1 MTQALATASAKSKA
15 LKRAPDAIALLIEDH
30 QKVKKMFKDFAKL
43 KKADGSDAAK
53 GALAEKICMEL
64 SVHAQV
70 EEEIFYPAVRAAID
84 DDDLM
89 DEADVE
95 HAEAKDLISQLEDMK
110 PGDDH
115 YDAKV
120 KVLGEN
126 IDHHVKEEQDE
137 MFPKARKAKVDMA
150 ALGAQIAQRKKVLLG
165 G

>member
-1 MTQALATASAKSKA
+1 MAHAEAEAKPKSAPKSAK
-15 LKRAPDAIALLIEDH
+15 DAIALLIEDH
-30 QKVKKMFKDFAKL
+30 QEVKKLFKDFEKL
-43 KKADGSDAAK
+43 MKEDGNDNEKA
-53 GALAEKICMEL
+53 ALVEKICNAL
-64 SVHAQV
+64 TIHAQV

-95 HAEAKDLISQLEDMK
+95 HAGAKDLIAQLEGMK

-120 KVLGEN
+120 TVLSEN
-126 IDHHVKEEQDE
+126 IDHHVKEEHEE

-150 ALGAQIAQRKKVLLG
+150 GLGARIMRRKKELQG